1 MIDLVLENDK
11 ELEKIMARKLKN
23 MQKKMEETR
32 KIEEIRSK
40 EQQIDKRS
48 ILKNRLHDR
57 GLEVLEIAERAYPNE
72 TKQIVEKL
80 AQLIIERKIN
90 GYISGGELLELFRS
104 LGMNIR
110 VNTSISVQKG
120 GKLIPLSEKLKGE
133 KE

>member
-1 MIDLVLENDK
+1 M
-11 ELEKIMARKLKN
+11 
-23 MQKKMEETR
+23 
-32 KIEEIRSK
+32 
-40 EQQIDKRS
+40 
-48 ILKNRLHDR
+48 
-57 GLEVLEIAERAYPNE
+57 EIAERTYPNE

-80 AQLIIERKIN
+80 AQLIRERKIN

-120 GKLIPLSEKLKGE
+120 DKLIPLSEKLKGE